1 MKKYIITLFI
11 FFMLPT
17 INLYSNFR
25 CVMDGF
31 QLYDFYRIND
41 KLLFTGYKQMLEK
54 DINTG
59 EIKQHTEFVTDLQLE
74 LTYFLSET
82 QDSDSIMP
90 EDLWIYSAR
99 SFTYVSDIKTN
110 PAPTKTL
117 SLKDIDGL
125 DYDYTHYDSEIGGF
139 INRSDY
145 INGAAIVKGREDLN
159 STIVYIISGN
169 KLVKVNLDKPDSVL
183 LEMPY
188 STATDDTINFSQLS
202 MNYRNLLYNSQDSLL
217 WFTNYDRNQ
226 IGQYNIS
233 TESLTVFDYT
243 KLPVSDKFRVRNYF
257 VVLDSNTGS
266 NNIVF
271 LISENYEPKLL
282 VYNSI
287 TKDWEVE
294 EMGIPDNS
302 LIYSN
307 QDDSFCSFLWPFNKN
322 EIAVSFK
329 NENVR
334 SFCIYNRVTKQW
346 RDFEVPIDFFHDEN
360 GNLIANSL
368 RSLLFPRKIDW
379 IEKNKSIGI
388 LYDKYLIEYTPSSS
402 TDDISTEEG
411 IFQEIGIRSVYPNPI
426 RQSSQVDIMCYV
438 QDLSKI
444 DIGLY
449 DVLGTKI
456 LDLNNNYE
464 YNSTTHTIT
473 TTIEVPVGTP
483 SGTYYLNVRNGSE
496 RRTRVV
502 AIGK

>member
-1 MKKYIITLFI
+1 
-11 FFMLPT
+11 
-17 INLYSNFR
+17 
-25 CVMDGF
+25 
-31 QLYDFYRIND
+31 
-41 KLLFTGYKQMLEK
+41 
-54 DINTG
+54 
-59 EIKQHTEFVTDLQLE
+59 
-74 LTYFLSET
+74 
-82 QDSDSIMP
+82 
-90 EDLWIYSAR
+90 
-99 SFTYVSDIKTN
+99 
-110 PAPTKTL
+110 
-117 SLKDIDGL
+117 
-125 DYDYTHYDSEIGGF
+125 
-139 INRSDY
+139 
-145 INGAAIVKGREDLN
+145 
-159 STIVYIISGN
+159 
-169 KLVKVNLDKPDSVL
+169 
-183 LEMPY
+183 
-188 STATDDTINFSQLS
+188 
-202 MNYRNLLYNSQDSLL
+202 DSLL
-217 WFTNYDRNQ
+217 WFTNYDNNQ

-271 LISENYEPKLL
+271 FISENYEPKLL
-282 VYNSI
+282 IYNSI
-287 TKDWEVE
+287 TKDWKVE
-294 EMGIPDNS
+294 EMGIPANS

-307 QDDSFCSFLWPFNKN
+307 QDDSFCSFLWPFNNN
-322 EIAVSFK
+322 EIAVSFNNK
-329 NENVR
+329 NVR

-360 GNLIANSL
+360 GNLIAKNF
-368 RSLLFPRKIDW
+368 RSLLFPKKIDW

-388 LYDKYLIEYTPSSS
+388 LYDSYLIEYTPSSS

-426 RQSSQVDIMCYV
+426 KRSSQVDIMCYV

-502 AIGK
+502 AIGR